1 MVWISVAI
9 SGRCRAKAICASK
22 KPILSPQSNR
32 WTSQRMP
39 QGVAGATINM
49 SGMDDHVG
57 QRQVASNDREI
68 GEQIVA
74 RTWDSLQV
82 RRLRPG
88 GNLRRRFP
96 GCRIIGLTAQHLGDG
111 DPLGAGGIGDDQLVR
126 EEDGKGF
133 AADEDAGAPVCVA
146 VTRWHLLADCND
158 VVGVNVGLPQLCEGG
173 FRAAIG

>member
-1 MVWISVAI
+1 VDQCRHFWLLQGEGDLRFEETDIVA
-9 SGRCRAKAICASK
+9 AVE
-22 KPILSPQSNR
+22 PLD
-32 WTSQRMP
+32 
-39 QGVAGATINM
+39 VAAHAAERRGATIKM
-49 SGMDDHVG
+49 SGMIDHVG

-68 GEQIVA
+68 GEQNVA
-74 RTWDSLQV
+74 RTWDSIQV

-88 GNLRRRFP
+88 GNRRPRFSR
-96 GCRIIGLTAQHLGDG
+96 CRIIGLTAQHLGDG

-126 EEDGKGF
+126 QEDGKGF

-158 VVGVNVGLPQLCEGG
+158 VVGLNVGLPQLCEGG